1 MGDSWISKH
10 VSCSCS
16 VPPDEL
22 ICSYLWKLSY
32 FTWCNLHLALVSIF
46 IYNRKNLL
54 IFFTQLVVMVKWKP
68 FQKGKQYSSYSIII
82 SFLQWD
88 PFLLQCESFNAL
100 KSWRF
105 IHNLKWLWCAV
116 ATCTCI
122 IYVTVRSM
130 HHSFYKHFAIT
141 IQKDTCMTCEL
152 LWGEGYAINLW

>member
-1 MGDSWISKH
+1 MDDSWISKH

-22 ICSYLWKLSY
+22 ICSYFGSCHILHDATCTWPWFLFLSI
-32 FTWCNLHLALVSIF
+32 TAKH
-46 IYNRKNLL
+46 LL

-141 IQKDTCMTCEL
+141 IQKDICMTCKL